1 MSKSDVSAS
10 ELSYLKA
17 ELWSLQNK
25 LRDEKINTCNLS
37 ESFRTVANEKYEL
50 LDEITRQNLLITE
63 LYDKLDHER
72 CIQFISIIYYLMISR
87 D

>member
-1 MSKSDVSAS
+1 MSNTEVSAS

-17 ELWSLQNK
+17 QVWSLQNS
-25 LRDEKINTCNLS
+25 LRDEKMNVDSLS

-50 LDEITRQNLLITE
+50 MDELTRRNLLVSE

-72 CIQFISIIYYLMISR
+72 YKGTYALY
-87 D
+87 

>member
-17 ELWSLQNK
+17 EVWSLQNK

-50 LDEITRQNLLITE
+50 LDEITRQNVLIAE

-72 CIQFISIIYYLMISR
+72 YVLYLF
-87 D
+87 